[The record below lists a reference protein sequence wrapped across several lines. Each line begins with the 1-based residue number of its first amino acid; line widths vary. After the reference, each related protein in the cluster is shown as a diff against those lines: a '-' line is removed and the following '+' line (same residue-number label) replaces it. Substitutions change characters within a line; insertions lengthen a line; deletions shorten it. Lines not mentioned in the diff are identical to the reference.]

1 MMKTVIK
8 NALIVNE
15 NRCYRGIISIV
26 DDIIDDI
33 IEYGDDADIDSKV
46 DEITRDA
53 DIVID
58 AEGGCVMP
66 GVIDDHVHF
75 RQPGLTDKADIDTE
89 SAAAAAGGVT
99 SYFDMPNT
107 VPQTTDI
114 ESLEDKFRMA
124 AKSSH
129 VNYSFFFGA
138 TNSNSHLF
146 PLLDSHRIPGIKLFM
161 GSSTG
166 NMLVDNDDALDDI
179 FSHTDMPIMVHCEDT
194 DIISAN
200 MAKAKVLYGN
210 DPDVTHHPEIRD
222 RKCCMESSSRAVR
235 LARKHGTQLHIAH
248 VSTADELTLV
258 DTPSQDDNDGM
269 CRSESNITLEA
280 VIGHLFFDDQDYQ
293 RLGTKIKVNPA
304 IKSHDDRMA
313 LLKALAEGRISVV
326 ATDHA
331 PHLLEQKE
339 GGCARAASGMPIIQF
354 SLPLMLSLTDEG
366 VIDICRVVQLMSHNP
381 ARIFGLRQRGFL
393 RKGYKADITIVR
405 RQEWTLDESMILSKC
420 KWSPLTGH
428 QFSWMV
434 THTLCNGHI
443 VYDQGRIDRTYVGEP
458 LVFR

>member
-46 DEITRDA
+46 DEITHDA

-138 TNSNSHLF
+138 TNDNIAQFSS
-146 PLLDSHRIPGIKLFM
+146 LDPHIVPGIKLFM

-166 NMLVDNDDALDDI
+166 NMLVDKKQTLDQI
-179 FSHTDMPIMVHCEDT
+179 FATANMPIMTHCEDT
-194 DIISAN
+194 AIINAN
-200 MAKAKVLYGN
+200 RAEAKRLYGN
-210 DPDVTHHPEIRD
+210 DPDVIHHPEIRS
-222 RKCCMESSSRAVR
+222 RKACVECSKVAVDM
-235 LARKHGTQLHIAH
+235 ARRHGTQLHLAH
-248 VSTADELTLV
+248 ISTREELNLLR
-258 DTPSQDDNDGM
+258 PDDK
-269 CRSESNITLEA
+269 NITTEA
-280 VIGHLFFDDQDYQ
+280 VIGHLMFNDRDYA
-293 RLGTKIKVNPA
+293 RLGTLIKVNPS
-304 IKSHDDRMA
+304 IKTAEDQAELR
-313 LLKALAEGRISVV
+313 KALADGRISVV

-331 PHLLEQKE
+331 PHLPADKL
-339 GGCARAASGMPIIQF
+339 GGAAKAASGMP
-354 SLPLMLSLTDEG
+354 
-366 VIDICRVVQLMSHNP
+366 
-381 ARIFGLRQRGFL
+381 
-393 RKGYKADITIVR
+393 
-405 RQEWTLDESMILSKC
+405 
-420 KWSPLTGH
+420 
-428 QFSWMV
+428 
-434 THTLCNGHI
+434 
-443 VYDQGRIDRTYVGEP
+443 
-458 LVFR
+458 

>member
-1 MMKTVIK
+1 
-8 NALIVNE
+8 
-15 NRCYRGIISIV
+15 
-26 DDIIDDI
+26 
-33 IEYGDDADIDSKV
+33 
-46 DEITRDA
+46 
-53 DIVID
+53 
-58 AEGGCVMP
+58 
-66 GVIDDHVHF
+66 
-75 RQPGLTDKADIDTE
+75 
-89 SAAAAAGGVT
+89 
-99 SYFDMPNT
+99 
-107 VPQTTDI
+107 
-114 ESLEDKFRMA
+114 
-124 AKSSH
+124 
-129 VNYSFFFGA
+129 
-138 TNSNSHLF
+138 
-146 PLLDSHRIPGIKLFM
+146 
-161 GSSTG
+161 
-166 NMLVDNDDALDDI
+166 
-179 FSHTDMPIMVHCEDT
+179 
-194 DIISAN
+194 
-200 MAKAKVLYGN
+200 
-210 DPDVTHHPEIRD
+210 HPEIRD

-269 CRSESNITLEA
+269 CRNESNITLEA
-280 VIGHLFFDDQDYQ
+280 VIGHLFFDDQDYK

-434 THTLCNGHI
+434 THTLCNGHL